1 MSYENVE
8 ATWRPSLE
16 RSDQPLYLTI
26 ASAIS
31 TDIERGCLR
40 SGTKLP
46 TQRDLADQL
55 GVALG
60 TVTRAYT
67 EAERRG
73 LIRGE
78 GRRGT
83 FVGRSESSRSILSE
97 MVNRASHGIDLSK
110 NHPSYRCDPD
120 LAAALH
126 RIARSK
132 TAQELL
138 QYPPAAGF
146 MRHREAGAKWLTAL
160 GAKTDPDTVFV
171 TYGAQHALS
180 LIIAAEASHGDVI
193 AAEKYTYPG
202 VRAIAEQ
209 LGLQVVG
216 IPTDAEGIIPE
227 QLDALCRQKAVRL
240 LYCNPSV
247 QNPTNAVSSFKRR
260 QEIAAVADQYGF
272 MIIEDEIMRPF
283 MTEHPGFIADILP
296 EQTFLTVSISK
307 SVAGGLRVGFIR
319 APARTHQGLVE
330 SLNASCLGTPPL
342 TAEVFTHWLE
352 DGTLDQ
358 TIAKRLQDMVARQN
372 VAASLLSGL
381 KFRNHPASYHVWL
394 ELPYGWTGMKLA
406 MESQLRGV
414 MVAPAEIFAVDP
426 RVPAAAVR
434 LSVIGAPTHD
444 LLTSGIKTVV
454 GLLRGTASYNQATV

>member
-1 MSYENVE
+1 MET
-8 ATWRPSLE
+8 TWRPSLE

-31 TDIERGCLR
+31 SDIERGCLR

-97 MVNRASHGIDLSK
+97 MVKRAAHGIDLSK
-110 NHPSYRCDPD
+110 NHPLYQFDPD
-120 LAAALH
+120 LSVTLH
-126 RIARSK
+126 RIARGK
-132 TAQELL
+132 NAQELL

-146 MRHREAGAKWLTAL
+146 MRHREAGARWLTAL
-160 GAKTDPDTVFV
+160 GARTDPESVFV

-180 LIIAAEASHGDVI
+180 LIMAAEARHGDVI

-216 IPTDAEGIIPE
+216 VPTDAEGIIPE
-227 QLDALCRQKAVRL
+227 ELDSLCRQKAVRL
-240 LYCNPSV
+240 LYCNPSL
-247 QNPTNAVSSFKRR
+247 QNPTNAISSRKRR
-260 QEIAAVADQYGF
+260 EDIAAVADQHGF
-272 MIIEDEIMRPF
+272 MIIEDEIMRPLL
-283 MTEHPGFIADILP
+283 TEHPGYIADMLP
-296 EQTFLTVSISK
+296 EQTFLTISISK
-307 SVAGGLRVGFIR
+307 SVAAGLRIGFIR

-358 TIAKRLQDMVARQN
+358 TIARRRQDMAARQQL
-372 VAASLLSGL
+372 AAGLLAGL
-381 KFRNHPASYHVWL
+381 KFRNHPVSYHVWL
-394 ELPYGWTGMKLA
+394 ELPHGWTGLKLA
-406 MESQLRGV
+406 MDAQLRGV
-414 MVAPAEIFAVDP
+414 MVTPAEVFAVDP
-426 RVPAAAVR
+426 RLPASAIR
-434 LSVIGAPTHD
+434 LSVSGPPTQD
-444 LLTSGIKTVV
+444 LLASGIQTVV
-454 GLLRGTASYNQATV
+454 GLLRGTASHNQATV

>member
-1 MSYENVE
+1 MET
-8 ATWRPSLE
+8 TWRPSLE

-31 TDIERGCLR
+31 SDIERGCLR

-97 MVNRASHGIDLSK
+97 MVKRAAHGIDLSK
-110 NHPSYRCDPD
+110 NHPLYQFDPD
-120 LAAALH
+120 LSVTLH
-126 RIARSK
+126 RIARGK
-132 TAQELL
+132 NAQELL

-146 MRHREAGAKWLTAL
+146 MRHREAGARWLTAL
-160 GAKTDPDTVFV
+160 GARTDPESVFV

-180 LIIAAEASHGDVI
+180 LIMAAEARHGDVI

-216 IPTDAEGIIPE
+216 VPTDAEGIIPE
-227 QLDALCRQKAVRL
+227 ELDSLCRQKAVRL
-240 LYCNPSV
+240 LYCNPSL
-247 QNPTNAVSSFKRR
+247 QNPTNAISSRKRR
-260 QEIAAVADQYGF
+260 EDIAAVADQHGF
-272 MIIEDEIMRPF
+272 MIIEDEIMRPLL
-283 MTEHPGFIADILP
+283 TEHPGYIADMLP
-296 EQTFLTVSISK
+296 EQTFLTISISK
-307 SVAGGLRVGFIR
+307 SVAAGLRIGFIR

-352 DGTLDQ
+352 GGPTATGGRAAGRPQVQKPPRQLP
-358 TIAKRLQDMVARQN
+358 RLA
-372 VAASLLSGL
+372 
-381 KFRNHPASYHVWL
+381 
-394 ELPYGWTGMKLA
+394 
-406 MESQLRGV
+406 
-414 MVAPAEIFAVDP
+414 
-426 RVPAAAVR
+426 
-434 LSVIGAPTHD
+434 
-444 LLTSGIKTVV
+444 
-454 GLLRGTASYNQATV
+454 